1 VERKQPARMDEE
13 GIVRRCREGDLMAYR
28 MLYDR
33 YEQPFLRTALRLLG
47 RRQDAEDAVQETFLK
62 LYKKVHH
69 YRSGSNFSTYFF
81 RILINS
87 CYDILRTRRPETAL
101 DAVPPA
107 LGREAAHEL
116 RYSLEQAIA
125 GLPGQMRACFVLFAV
140 EELKQE
146 EIARILEISVG
157 AVKAHVHRAKARLRS
172 LLSFCREEVET

>member
-1 VERKQPARMDEE
+1 VEKRPLSIMDEE
-13 GIVRRCREGDLMAYR
+13 ALVRRCREGDLMAYR

-47 RRQDAEDAVQETFLK
+47 RRQDAEDAVQEAFLK

-101 DAVPPA
+101 DAVSPA
-107 LGREAAHEL
+107 LGRESAHEL
-116 RYSLEQAIA
+116 RHSLEQAIA
-125 GLPGQMRACFVLFAV
+125 GLPEQMRTCFVLFAV
-140 EELKQE
+140 EEFKQE

-157 AVKAHVHRAKARLRS
+157 AVKAHIFRAKARLRG
-172 LLSFCREEVET
+172 LLSLTREEVET